1 MKPHPYAAVL
11 PLLEGKALA
20 DLTADVKTNG
30 LREPI
35 VLFAGMILDGR
46 NRWNACKAAGVEPR
60 FVDYQGNDPLALV
73 ISMNVRRRHLDESQR
88 SLIASRLA
96 NMRQGE
102 RTDLQPSANLRK
114 VSQAEAAERLNVSE
128 RSVTF
133 AALVLNEATPAL
145 LHAVEQG
152 KIAVS
157 LAAKLAAAPEAIQ
170 RRAVAEPGRAHIL
183 VKQAARAERESELAM
198 KQLALPS
205 KRYGVIYADPPWQF
219 EVYSEDTGQGRA
231 AEAHYPTMAPEAIA
245 GLPISYRRRRL
256 CPVPVEHGPDNA
268 GSCRP
273 LEGMGVCL
281 PVPMYLG
288 QGQDRPRLLV
298 SQPA

>member
-1 MKPHPYAAVL
+1 MKPHPYADVL

-88 SLIASRLA
+88 SLIALRLA

-114 VSQAEAAERLNVSE
+114 VSQAEAAERLSVSE

-157 LAAKLAAAPEAIQ
+157 LAAKLAGD
-170 RRAVAEPGRAHIL
+170 RLKRFS
-183 VKQAARAERESELAM
+183 AR
-198 KQLALPS
+198 PS
-205 KRYGVIYADPPWQF
+205 PSQ
-219 EVYSEDTGQGRA
+219 S
-231 AEAHYPTMAPEAIA
+231 
-245 GLPISYRRRRL
+245 GLMS
-256 CPVPVEHGPDNA
+256 
-268 GSCRP
+268 S
-273 LEGMGVCL
+273 
-281 PVPMYLG
+281 
-288 QGQDRPRLLV
+288 
-298 SQPA
+298 